1 MALLESTSIFQAD
14 RVSTATI
21 GFQQRAM
28 RQASV
33 ISPLVCVLLTMTP
46 GVAFSANAGFLN
58 DTAITALT
66 DADRKIQLDTALAAL
81 ESTDPTST
89 KEWRNPTSG
98 SSGRIETLG
107 NFKSEDGLHCRKMK
121 LFTRAKGIESQ
132 FAFPVCKNTNGEWFI
147 ASGKKLISD

>member
-1 MALLESTSIFQAD
+1 
-14 RVSTATI
+14 
-21 GFQQRAM
+21 M
-28 RQASV
+28 RQVSV
-33 ISPLVCVLLTMTP
+33 ISPLMCALLMMTP

-66 DADRKIQLDTALAAL
+66 DADRKIQLDTALVVL
-81 ESTDPTST
+81 ESADPKST
-89 KEWRNPTSG
+89 KEWQNPTTG

-132 FAFPVCKNTNGEWFI
+132 FAFPVCKKVTGEWFI
-147 ASGKKLISD
+147 ASGKQLTSD